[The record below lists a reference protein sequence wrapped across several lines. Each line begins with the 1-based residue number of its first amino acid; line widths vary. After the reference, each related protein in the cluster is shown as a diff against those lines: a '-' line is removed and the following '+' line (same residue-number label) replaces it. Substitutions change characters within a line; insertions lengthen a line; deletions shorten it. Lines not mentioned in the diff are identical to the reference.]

1 MGITYGGAKR
11 IGESGTL
18 TLSDSIDGGVVE
30 TVTFSTYYK
39 DPVVF
44 AFMTTNNDI
53 RAAQARV
60 SNVTRNSCNIFF
72 QRDDGLSH
80 GSSEDVS
87 YLVMEK
93 GVHRLAEGGYVE
105 VGSIET
111 DALFSA
117 TGSSLGGVNTSETIN
132 LTHQFT
138 NSPSVIH
145 SLNTNNNEAFMST
158 LAGSVSTSSFIIRQ
172 NRLETAS
179 TVQVEKIAWMA
190 ITTGVFDHYESEI
203 LGNAFSHGTLAI
215 NFSNT
220 YSTNPDI
227 IVKGITIDGG
237 DGYFMRGAGNLSTSS
252 ISVFTEEDQI
262 NDSETGHT
270 TEAPVY
276 IAMKSGSIFYE
287 DYRLNGILN

>member
-44 AFMTTNNDI
+44 VFMTTNNDI

-117 TGSSLGGVNTSETIN
+117 TGSSLGSVDTSETIN

-145 SLNTNNNEAFMST
+145 SLNTNNNETFMST

-203 LGNAFSHGTLAI
+203 LEDSFSNTTRAI

-262 NDSETGHT
+262 NDSEIAHT